1 MLISYLCGICQTI
14 QLVSLLIGMSLGGH
28 ILVTVIMN
36 TIAATSYYEEN
47 RKQIILPKIE
57 KVLCVIFILLA
68 LFVPSNLQ
76 WDLIDEY
83 KKDLQEQRQEL
94 LKANQQITE
103 FKLFLETN
111 NLEDKYIE
119 FDKQFNER

>member
-28 ILVTVIMN
+28 ILFTVIVN
-36 TIAATSYYEEN
+36 TIAAASYYEEN

-57 KVLCVIFILLA
+57 KVLCAVFLLLA
-68 LFVPSNLQ
+68 FFVPGNLQ
-76 WDLIDEY
+76 WDLIHEY
-83 KKDLQEQRQEL
+83 QKDLQEHRQEL
-94 LKANQQITE
+94 LKANQKITE
-103 FKLFLETN
+103 FNLLLETN
-111 NLEDKYIE
+111 NLEDRYIE

>member
-1 MLISYLCGICQTI
+1 M
-14 QLVSLLIGMSLGGH
+14 
-28 ILVTVIMN
+28 
-36 TIAATSYYEEN
+36 
-47 RKQIILPKIE
+47 KKIE